1 MYEARKQTFSRRLDK
16 IDFPKPQSRQLPQAP
31 PTKLKR
37 TLHLRVSIEAGNAI
51 HGGLGTEQ
59 REAALDIVRNIVD
72 RYISRGWEGAC

>member
-1 MYEARKQTFSRRLDK
+1 MYEARKQTFSRRLK
-16 IDFPKPQSRQLPQAP
+16 STASSSAP
-31 PTKLKR
+31 PKLKR

-51 HGGLGTEQ
+51 YGGLGTEQ